1 MVMQLLSSLWGGD
14 SSAPTKQLVTHADT
28 LLSANSVGVDKIKEA
43 SDQLR
48 ACYEAQKK
56 AYPAFFQDLNAAEP
70 KVCSEKEMSEELS
83 LLITALMTDFS
94 TESQE
99 LDKLSQIS
107 GLYDELIAV
116 WTKIVEDLKVSRQHL
131 GSAHELDKKNV
142 ADLTRVLKGL
152 AALGVQPT
160 CHGGS
165 KSQ

>member
-1 MVMQLLSSLWGGD
+1 MVMKLLSSLWGGD

-28 LLSANSVGVDKIKEA
+28 LLSANILGVDKIKEA

-48 ACYEAQKK
+48 VCYEAQKE
-56 AYPAFFQDLNAAEP
+56 AYPAFFKDLNAAEP
-70 KVCSEKEMSEELS
+70 RVCSEKEMSEELS

-107 GLYDELIAV
+107 DLYDQLIGI
-116 WTKIVEDLKVSRQHL
+116 WTKIVEDLKASRQYL
-131 GSAHELDKKNV
+131 GRAHQLDQKNV
-142 ADLTRVLKGL
+142 EDLTRVLKGL
-152 AALGVQPT
+152 SALGVQPT